1 MLRAGESNY
10 LAFNDVSLCNRL
22 GIDGG
27 AIESWGTGELPR
39 YRCHLGCILLK
50 MAAISSRTG
59 TNNTWEYNA
68 LHDMEG
74 PMEVF
79 FADDWSPGLRIQ
91 KNVVYETNNVNVFM
105 IKSLNNSVSD
115 NIVADSTWALP
126 CKILRNAFSICRACK
141 RPSR

>member
-50 MAAISSRTG
+50 MAAISLRTG
-59 TNNTWEYNA
+59 GDGIDFGDGPPAMTNGTRKQTNKR
-68 LHDMEG
+68 LL
-74 PMEVF
+74 
-79 FADDWSPGLRIQ
+79 SPG
-91 KNVVYETNNVNVFM
+91 
-105 IKSLNNSVSD
+105 
-115 NIVADSTWALP
+115 
-126 CKILRNAFSICRACK
+126 
-141 RPSR
+141 